1 MEQEKQKIIRC
12 IGYKI
17 KDGVR
22 NKCRNKIRINKEEIS
37 LVDYFCCNEH
47 KSKNIE
53 DLMECCDM
61 CGEEV
66 NKLEEV
72 IILKCNH
79 AYHTNCIVTWFRT
92 GNIKCPCCGHGGVNK
107 KISGDHQ
114 GRAWRGWRLSKS
126 NKSAKE
132 RYKQLVAYSKKEECP
147 KTFKTIIAKH
157 IILEKEI
164 ADLLYKQ
171 KHGKSEID
179 KKPYKEA
186 ANEIKTMRETI
197 FKLKRRCNNSL
208 DNILCYPIVPLIIP
222 QKKKV

>member
-1 MEQEKQKIIRC
+1 MAQNQIPLDTMNV
-12 IGYKI
+12 IGLLNTLSEEN
-17 KDGVR
+17 DD
-22 NKCRNKIRINKEEIS
+22 EEICAICQDV
-37 LVDYFCCNEH
+37 LDN
-47 KSKNIE
+47 
-53 DLMECCDM
+53 
-61 CGEEV
+61 GEEQ
-66 NKLEEV
+66 
-72 IILKCNH
+72 IHILPECNH